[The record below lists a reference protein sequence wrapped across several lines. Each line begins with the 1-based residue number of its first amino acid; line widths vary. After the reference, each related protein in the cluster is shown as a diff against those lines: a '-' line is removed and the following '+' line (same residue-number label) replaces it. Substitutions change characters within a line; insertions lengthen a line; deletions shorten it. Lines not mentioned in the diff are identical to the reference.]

1 MVADAD
7 KKVRGRRKLSR
18 LQLYICQKQSLLEGI
33 RLLNNKGEKGLFIQ
47 TLSIHQHPNLQ
58 KRHSIKKWY

>member
-1 MVADAD
+1 MVAAAD

-33 RLLNNKGEKGLFIQ
+33 RLLNNKGEKGFFLQ
-47 TLSIHQHPNLQ
+47 TPSIHQRPNVQ